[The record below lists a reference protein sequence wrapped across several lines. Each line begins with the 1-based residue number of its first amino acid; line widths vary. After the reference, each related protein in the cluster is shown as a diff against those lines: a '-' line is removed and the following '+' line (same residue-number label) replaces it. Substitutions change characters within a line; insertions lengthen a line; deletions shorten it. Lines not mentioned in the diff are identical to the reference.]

1 LRSSDVINKKKVQE
15 MMKRQFDKKREN
27 PQRLKQVDNVW
38 LKAKN
43 IQLKWPS
50 KKLDQKQYGSFKITK
65 NIG

>member
-1 LRSSDVINKKKVQE
+1 

-27 PQRLKQVDNVW
+27 PQGLKQVDNVW